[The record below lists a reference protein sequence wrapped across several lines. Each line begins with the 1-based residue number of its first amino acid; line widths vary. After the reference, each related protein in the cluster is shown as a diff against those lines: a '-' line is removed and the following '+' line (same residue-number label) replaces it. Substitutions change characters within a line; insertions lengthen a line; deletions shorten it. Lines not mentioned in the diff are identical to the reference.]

1 MFTRYEI
8 RENYEDIG
16 ASRGRFLEGDGVA
29 ARMRFGFRTSDIDLG
44 DGGHVS
50 VQFTPQ
56 ASGFWGL
63 MPQQLADADLGLH
76 AGFIHYVPGS
86 AFALDIGRLVLS
98 YGDALVIGDVDW
110 HETGRSFDGARGRF
124 TISDGAWLD
133 VIFTQLS
140 EGRGTS
146 DTDIGAG
153 DTYFGGVYAS
163 IGKALGMQA
172 DLDPYLLLNLAPA
185 TDVVND
191 MGEVVPR
198 DSAAQGTV
206 GVRLK
211 GDPGVVD
218 YRAEAGLQFGTR
230 SLAPETPV
238 LAYHVD
244 AELGVKVPSAKLR
257 VAVEGFYASGDDPTT
272 EDNEAWDQLF
282 PTAHKWLGL
291 IDVIPARSN
300 IAGGVF
306 HISYA
311 GLQPV
316 TFVGQAHVFAST
328 ADVALP
334 ADEVL
339 EAGYRG
345 SEIDLGIVVALGGSL
360 KLRTLYGVFLPA
372 SEGWADDR
380 AAHYSETELRFDF

>member
-1 MFTRYEI
+1 M
-8 RENYEDIG
+8 
-16 ASRGRFLEGDGVA
+16 EGDGVA
-29 ARMRFGFRTSDIDLG
+29 ARMRFGFRTSDIDLA

-76 AGFIHYVPGS
+76 EGFIHYVPGS
-86 AFALDIGRLVLS
+86 AFALDIGRLVLN
-98 YGDALVIGDVDW
+98 YGDALVIGNVDW

-124 TISDGAWLD
+124 TLAEGAWLD
-133 VIFTQLS
+133 LIFTQLA
-140 EGRGTS
+140 EGRGGV

-163 IGKALGMQA
+163 IGPAIGIDA
-172 DLDPYLLLNLAPA
+172 ELDPYLLFNLAPA
-185 TDVVND
+185 TDVIGSEE
-191 MGEVVPR
+191 GELIPR
-198 DSAAQGTV
+198 DSALQGTL
-206 GVRLK
+206 GLRLK
-211 GDPGVVD
+211 GAPGIID
-218 YRAEAGLQFGTR
+218 YRAEAGVQFGSRATNPQD
-230 SLAPETPV
+230 SV
-238 LAYHVD
+238 LAYQADV
-244 AELGVKVPSAKLR
+244 EVGVKVPAAKLR
-257 VAVEGFYASGDDPTT
+257 LALEGFYASGDDPTT
-272 EDNEAWDQLF
+272 EDNEGWDQLF

-291 IDVIPARSN
+291 MDVIPTRSN

-316 TFVGQAHVFAST
+316 TLVGQAHLFAST
-328 ADVALP
+328 ADVPLM

-345 SEIDLGIVVALGGSL
+345 SEIDLGVVVGLGGNL

-372 SEGWADDR
+372 AEGWADDR
-380 AAHYSETELRFDF
+380 AAHFSETELRLDF